1 MFAEPGRVVDY
12 GGLLFHEFERE
23 KNNKWCNSGFFKEGG
38 ALVRNKFN
46 IVSCFSFFFRTYYLA
61 CFRKQ
66 KDI

>member
-12 GGLLFHEFERE
+12 SGLLFHEFERE